1 MKAQCRGGRRKSKP
15 SKKKRNQPHNHAP
28 SQLMI
33 LSIQFLLPQ
42 GMFYFFNKKQE
53 RRKERN
59 EIKLICHARDKVL
72 HNYLSSH
79 QISNLQ
85 PVLFHTRVLQAVYFS
100 SYWTLGHKDPHL
112 RAILFI
118 ETTPSPKEQRQKTP
132 KFRPAD
138 FYSVSC

>member
-1 MKAQCRGGRRKSKP
+1 
-15 SKKKRNQPHNHAP
+15 
-28 SQLMI
+28 MI

-72 HNYLSSH
+72 HNHLSSH

-85 PVLFHTRVLQAVYFS
+85 PVLIHTRVLQAVYFS
-100 SYWTLGHKDPHL
+100 SCWTLGHKDPGL
-112 RAILFI
+112 RAILFRDYTVTKGT
-118 ETTPSPKEQRQKTP
+118 ETEDPKV
-132 KFRPAD
+132 PACRLLFSKLLD
-138 FYSVSC
+138 DLV